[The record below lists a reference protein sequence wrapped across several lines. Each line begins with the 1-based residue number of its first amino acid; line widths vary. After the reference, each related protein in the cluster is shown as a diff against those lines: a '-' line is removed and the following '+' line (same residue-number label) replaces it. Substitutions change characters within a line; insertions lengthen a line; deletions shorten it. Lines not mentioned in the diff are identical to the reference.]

1 MKDSET
7 PQTDNAIIP
16 KEQPSSNPYVE
27 EFSSGKFGTG
37 TLEFMQFEKQ
47 IQAENGDP
55 RLSKAEQDAPEPIPD
70 PFSDPMVVPKH
81 LPKVATESSLRNS
94 SSEPG
99 SYAQAYQQKKLEQI

>member
-7 PQTDNAIIP
+7 PQTDNAVIP

-55 RLSKAEQDAPEPIPD
+55 PISKAKQDVPKPIQD
-70 PFSDPMVVPKH
+70 PFSDPMIVPKN
-81 LPKVATESSLRNS
+81 LPKVVAESSLRNS

-99 SYAQAYQQKKLEQI
+99 SYAQAYQQKRLEQI